1 MISIPLDGTILTTVI
16 SIFGVDGHQAF
27 KGTIGALVGA
37 TLGFVEFKA
46 VSHLMLGKMHLM
58 DKSQPNTPERQQFEL
73 KMLFLKRIMFIG
85 TVVTTAM
92 IGYAVGRLVK

>member
-1 MISIPLDGTILTTVI
+1 MMDVSIN
-16 SIFGVDGHQAF
+16 GV
-27 KGTIGALVGA
+27 IGAAVGA

-58 DKSQPNTPERQQFEL
+58 DKSKPNTPEREQFEL

-92 IGYAVGRLVK
+92 IGYAVGRLAK